1 MPKQGGG
8 ARGAPRGGGY
18 AGKGRG
24 AGGGTLSREHRE
36 TLDLLSAF
44 REQKEEKEKKASIAR
59 TVRKCVAKLRKGGD
73 PIESDSD
80 ESSDEDDITKFL
92 SALFRMMMKRTT
104 KCHMPS
110 PRELMW

>member
-18 AGKGRG
+18 AGKGRSS
-24 AGGGTLSREHRE
+24 GGTLSKEDRE

-59 TVRKCVAKLRKGGD
+59 TVRKCVAKLHKGGD
-73 PIESDSD
+73 PIESDSE
-80 ESSDEDDITKFL
+80 ES
-92 SALFRMMMKRTT
+92 
-104 KCHMPS
+104 
-110 PRELMW
+110 